1 MSLEAPKTGRSL
13 IVNKL
18 FFICKQ
24 ISFGCAA
31 MLLVAVTLR
40 SSLFKSILNE

>member
-13 IVNKL
+13 LVNKL
-18 FFICKQ
+18 CFICRQ

-31 MLLVAVTLR
+31 ILLVAVTLR
-40 SSLFKSILNE
+40 GSLFKSILDE